1 MLLLPQYKDTPLHNA
16 DEKGQHESVHLLFNA
31 KANADAAN
39 KVSGSPRSVTES
51 CRIMSCVVVWSHRA
65 RTPRYTVIVLFGMD
79 TVSQCGYY
87 SLRRPMLMPRTES
100 VTYPVV

>member
-1 MLLLPQYKDTPLHNA
+1 MLLLPQYKDTPLQNA
-16 DEKGQHESVHLLFNA
+16 AEKGQHESVHPLFTA

-39 KVSGSPRSVTES
+39 KVSGSPHSVMES
-51 CRIMSCVVVWSHRA
+51 CRVLSCVVVWSHRA
-65 RTPRYTVIVLFGMD
+65 RTPGYTVTVLFEMD